1 VSFDPI
7 LKIELRPPAL
17 TNPVPSLRVGMVG
30 LGRFVQNNVLAAYRS
45 RGYNVVAA
53 CDPDEAARERAERQ
67 WSITSTYADYLEML
81 DKERLDAVDIN
92 LRWDRGMSAKRV
104 EVVRAC
110 AQRGIHVQLAKPLG
124 ATWDQCRTIVDIAKQ
139 YGILLSV
146 NQNSRYAP
154 SFYATGALLRAGALG
169 PLLSAH
175 LAWDAARGLQ
185 HRPDFDAVHD
195 VSVHQVDVVLSW
207 FDQEPELVFADQ
219 TRKTEIGSVL
229 NVIMRFSDGSNGSV
243 RDDFASELRRAWPFT
258 VVGEIGSVDGTDD
271 IEVPEPGQPR
281 MQRGFLR
288 VGLHRHPGAALELPL
303 TYRYAPESFAA
314 TMGDLLQAIDQGS
327 APWAGGDNVLRT
339 MRTLFA
345 VEESVRSGLPARP
358 GSIGATAA
366 GDGATTGGGS
376 PT

>member
-1 VSFDPI
+1 
-7 LKIELRPPAL
+7 
-17 TNPVPSLRVGMVG
+17 LRVAIIG

-53 CDPDEAARERAERQ
+53 CDPDEAARDRTERQ
-67 WSITSTYADYLEML
+67 WSISRTYADYLEML
-81 DKERLDAVDIN
+81 DKERPDVVDIN
-92 LRWDRGMSAKRV
+92 LRWDRGMTAKRV
-104 EVVRAC
+104 EVVTAC
-110 AQRGIHVQLAKPLG
+110 AERGIHVQLAKPLG
-124 ATWDQCRTIVDIAKQ
+124 ATWEECRTIVDIAAQ
-139 YGILLSV
+139 HHVLLSV

-229 NVIMRFSDGSNGSV
+229 NVIMRFSDGSNGSI

-258 VVGEIGSVDGTDD
+258 VVGEIGSADGTDD

-314 TMGDLLQAIDQGS
+314 TMGDLLQSIDEGS
-327 APWAGGDNVLRT
+327 VPWAGAESVLRT

-345 VEESVRSGLPARP
+345 VEESVRSGGPVRP
-358 GSIGATAA
+358 SSIGASSAES
-366 GDGATTGGGS
+366 GAEGSTGGS
-376 PT
+376 SRT